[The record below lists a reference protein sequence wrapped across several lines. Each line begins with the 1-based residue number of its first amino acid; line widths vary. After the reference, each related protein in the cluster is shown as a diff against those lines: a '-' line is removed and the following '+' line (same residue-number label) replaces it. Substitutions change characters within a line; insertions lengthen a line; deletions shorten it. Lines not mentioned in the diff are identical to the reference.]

1 VCREPPENKKNKTK
15 EEKLTRKKNQNPKHE
30 NLSIKKVSHRQ
41 CGQTHASER
50 ENIKRQHR
58 MT

>member
-1 VCREPPENKKNKTK
+1 VCREPPENKTK
-15 EEKLTRKKNQNPKHE
+15 EEKLTEKKNQNPKYE

-50 ENIKRQHR
+50 EKTSNDNIA
-58 MT
+58 